1 MVSNKKREVGYRKM
15 TGKTINRKAP
25 LLLRMT
31 TFLVILL
38 SVLSNNANAQR
49 GKDSLAKYSYMIYG
63 SYFNGRD
70 SVTVT
75 GTVFFIKK
83 GAKTYLVSA
92 KHVLSGWDVKNGS
105 RSDHYPDIMYIR
117 MEKEGK
123 THFCPVDIKSI
134 KQKSNGGFYYTD
146 SDVVVMEFKEADNFQ
161 INSIEHLVSKKIP
174 AKAQRV
180 MVHGYP
186 VHDASNYRYRGFS
199 SMTASIASNP
209 EEVVYYKDTETG
221 IMVKDS
227 INYAIMPNANVKSGF
242 SGAPV
247 FLFRNGNWVF
257 GGLVSMYFQ
266 SDNYVTVVKPSII
279 MKQVNRRG
287 RGI

>member
-1 MVSNKKREVGYRKM
+1 MVSKARCESGFRKKKGISVIC
-15 TGKTINRKAP
+15 TP
-25 LLLRMT
+25 LLLKL
-31 TFLVILL
+31 FKIFSILL
-38 SVLSNNANAQR
+38 TISFTTTAEAQGGR
-49 GKDSLAKYSYMIYG
+49 DSLAKYSYMIYG
-63 SYFNGRD
+63 SYHNGKD

-105 RSDHYPDIMYIR
+105 KSSHYPDIMYIR
-117 MEKEGK
+117 LKKDGQ
-123 THFCPVDIKSI
+123 THFCPVDIQQVK
-134 KQKSNGGFYYTD
+134 KKSNGGFYYTD
-146 SDVVVMEFKEADNFQ
+146 SDVVVMEFKEAGNYD
-161 INSIEHLVSKKIP
+161 INSIENMVSKEIP
-174 AKAQRV
+174 SKAQKV
-180 MVHGYP
+180 SVHGFP

-221 IMVKDS
+221 IMVKDT
-227 INYAIMPNANVKSGF
+227 INYAIMPNADVKSGF

-247 FLFRNGNWVF
+247 FVFRNGAWVF

-279 MKQVNRRG
+279 LKQINRRWKG
-287 RGI
+287 